1 MQFEKKSVRL
11 GDIRPSE
18 QNPRE
23 DFGDIGALARS
34 IEATGGEPLNPP
46 VVVADGN
53 VFRIVDGERR
63 YRALS
68 SIYGEVRSFECRCAT
83 VSTANG
89 DGSGASC
96 FVGPT
101 DISDLFALA
110 CGCADTLCAAFSQA
124 GIPDRNARKLVL
136 IPALGANPHG
146 HADSIQTTDL
156 DARREIR
163 DMAAEL
169 GVDADI

>member
-1 MQFEKKSVRL
+1 MSSEEKVRVTV
-11 GDIRPSE
+11 
-18 QNPRE
+18 
-23 DFGDIGALARS
+23 
-34 IEATGGEPLNPP
+34 EAC
-46 VVVADGN
+46 
-53 VFRIVDGERR
+53 
-63 YRALS
+63 
-68 SIYGEVRSFECRCAT
+68 GEVRSFECRAAAL
-83 VSTANG
+83 STIKG
-89 DGSGASC
+89 DGAGDSC

-101 DISDLFALA
+101 SASDLFALA
-110 CGCADTLCAAFSQA
+110 CECTDTLCAAFSQA

-136 IPALGANPHG
+136 IAAAGANPRG

>member
-1 MQFEKKSVRL
+1 MSSEKKVRVTV
-11 GDIRPSE
+11 
-18 QNPRE
+18 
-23 DFGDIGALARS
+23 
-34 IEATGGEPLNPP
+34 EAC
-46 VVVADGN
+46 
-53 VFRIVDGERR
+53 
-63 YRALS
+63 
-68 SIYGEVRSFECRCAT
+68 GEVRSFECRGAAL
-83 VSTANG
+83 STING
-89 DGSGASC
+89 DGFGDSC

-101 DISDLFALA
+101 GLSDLFALA
-110 CGCADTLCAAFSQA
+110 CECTDTLCAAFSQA

-136 IPALGANPHG
+136 IAVLGADPRG

>member
-1 MQFEKKSVRL
+1 MSSERKVRVTV
-11 GDIRPSE
+11 E
-18 QNPRE
+18 
-23 DFGDIGALARS
+23 
-34 IEATGGEPLNPP
+34 
-46 VVVADGN
+46 VC
-53 VFRIVDGERR
+53 
-63 YRALS
+63 
-68 SIYGEVRSFECRCAT
+68 GEVRSLECRGA
-83 VSTANG
+83 VLSTING
-89 DGSGASC
+89 DGSGDSC

-101 DISDLFALA
+101 GLSDLFALA
-110 CGCADTLCAAFSQA
+110 CECADTLCAAFSQA

-136 IPALGANPHG
+136 IAALGANPHG

>member
-1 MQFEKKSVRL
+1 MSSEKKVRVTV
-11 GDIRPSE
+11 
-18 QNPRE
+18 
-23 DFGDIGALARS
+23 
-34 IEATGGEPLNPP
+34 EAC
-46 VVVADGN
+46 
-53 VFRIVDGERR
+53 
-63 YRALS
+63 
-68 SIYGEVRSFECRCAT
+68 GEVRSFECRGAAL
-83 VSTANG
+83 STING
-89 DGSGASC
+89 DGSGDSC

-110 CGCADTLCAAFSQA
+110 CECTDTLCAAFSQA
-124 GIPDRNARKLVL
+124 GIPDRNAHKLVL
-136 IPALGANPHG
+136 IAALGANPHG